1 MADDGAKK
9 NENKA
14 PNMENIFEAMS
25 EVFEIAENDILLTM
39 NEELY
44 KGFNLD
50 NWKIYQLSRKRYL
63 KEKLNRE
70 LEGVQ
75 DKQIQQIHN
84 AASLMNAKNVKFTR
98 DLINKTEEANKYLI
112 RSALMTFEKSV
123 NKIYKLSKT
132 QPLRDAIVDIVDK
145 NVDIG
150 LKTVDTKSG
159 RTWGYKEYMEMSVRT
174 NIHNEIVE
182 QQLSIGEETGQV
194 FYICNSFGDC
204 ADDHAPYQGK
214 IYYNKD
220 FENFKI
226 KEEVKEQIRK
236 VIKKKKML
244 SYQDISDGTITYTTN
259 TGKQRGVYLCT
270 RPNCRHRMFPLTLN
284 QVLENTPTELLN
296 KFKLKLGT
304 YKDDKY
310 EASQELRYCERN
322 IRKYKFNLKTM
333 QELKKKDGSNNEINK
348 NIRKYSYL
356 VRKWTDRADEVVQ
369 LNKSFLKRDKRR
381 EERRVILND
390 LGVRYEK
397 GVDIDDLK

>member
-1 MADDGAKK
+1 MANEKK
-9 NENKA
+9 DENKT
-14 PNMENIFEAMS
+14 PNLDSIFDAMS
-25 EVFEIAENDILLTM
+25 EIYEIAENDILLTM

-44 KGFNLD
+44 KGLTLD
-50 NWKIYQLSRKRYL
+50 NWKLYQLSRKRYL
-63 KEKLNRE
+63 IEKLNRE
-70 LEGVQ
+70 IQGVQ
-75 DKQIQQIHN
+75 DKQIQQIHS
-84 AASLMNAKNVKFTR
+84 AASLMKVKNVKFTR

-112 RSALMTFEKSV
+112 RSALLTFNKSV

-132 QPLRDAIVDIVDK
+132 QPLRDAIIDIVDK

-150 LKTVDTKSG
+150 LKTIDTKSG

-220 FENFKI
+220 FENFKLKAEI
-226 KEEVKEQIRK
+226 KDEIRK
-236 VIKKKKML
+236 VIKQKKLL
-244 SYQDISDGTITYTTN
+244 SYQDISDGTISYTTS

-284 QVLENTPTELLN
+284 QVIENTPSELLN
-296 KFKLKLGT
+296 QFKLKLGT
-304 YKDDKY
+304 YKDHKY

-333 QELKKKDGSNNEINK
+333 QELKKINGANKVINE
-348 NIRKYSYL
+348 NIRKYSQL
-356 VRKWTDRADEVVQ
+356 IGKWTERADEVVR

-397 GVDIDDLK
+397 GINIDSI

>member
-1 MADDGAKK
+1 MADEKK
-9 NENKA
+9 EENKT
-14 PNMENIFEAMS
+14 PNLDSILDAMS
-25 EVFEIAENDILLTM
+25 EIYEIAENDILLTM

-44 KGFNLD
+44 KGLSLD
-50 NWKIYQLSRKRYL
+50 NWKLYQLSRKRYL
-63 KEKLNRE
+63 IEKLNRE
-70 LEGVQ
+70 IQGVQ
-75 DKQIQQIHN
+75 DKQIQQIHS
-84 AASLMNAKNVKFTR
+84 AASLMKVKNVKFTR

-112 RSALMTFEKSV
+112 RSALLTFEKSV

-150 LKTVDTKSG
+150 LKTIDTKSG

-220 FENFKI
+220 FENFKLKADI
-226 KEEVKEQIRK
+226 KDEIRK
-236 VIKKKKML
+236 VIKQKKLL
-244 SYQDISDGTITYTTN
+244 SYQDISDGTIAYTTN
-259 TGKQRGVYLCT
+259 AGKQRGVYLCT

-284 QVLENTPTELLN
+284 QVLKNTPNELLN
-296 KFKLKLGT
+296 QFNLKLGT
-304 YKDDKY
+304 YKDHKY

-333 QELKKKDGSNNEINK
+333 QELKKIDGANKVINE
-348 NIRKYSYL
+348 NIRKYSQL
-356 VRKWTDRADEVVQ
+356 IGKWTERADEVVR

-397 GVDIDDLK
+397 GIDIDNI